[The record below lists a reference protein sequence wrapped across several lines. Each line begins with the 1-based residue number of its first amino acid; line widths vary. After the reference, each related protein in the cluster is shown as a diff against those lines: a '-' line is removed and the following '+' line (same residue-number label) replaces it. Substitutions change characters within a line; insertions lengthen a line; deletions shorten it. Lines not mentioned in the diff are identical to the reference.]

1 MKNYLICLLI
11 FISGCSD
18 VSEDLNSID
27 KSYEE
32 ISKFLDQ
39 VIIKNIDKKAK
50 QEFLQSFKYINEST
64 GAQLFKKKKV
74 YLFYEGLSSGGIWSK
89 PGAKNFGG
97 ERVGTFYFD
106 EGPVSADAIAHIELE
121 GNRNYFYVLIENENL
136 EGWVGRPY
144 VMSDKGGKTFL
155 MPNPITGE
163 RVRNVVDIKLD
174 MTSVRKLFVE
184 EPVIYA
190 PRYSEIPWKNCIC
203 NFPEEIQREGYRL
216 YMEALQDGE
225 QKVEALVNEYM
236 STVVY

>member
-1 MKNYLICLLI
+1 MKNYLIYLFI
-11 FISGCSD
+11 FIGGCSD
-18 VSEDLNSID
+18 ISEDINSID

-50 QEFLQSFKYINEST
+50 QEFLKPFKYINESI
-64 GAQLFKKKKV
+64 GAQIFMKKKV
-74 YLFYEGLSSGGIWSK
+74 YLFYEGLPSGGLWSK

-106 EGPVSADAIAHIELE
+106 KGPVSAEVIAHKELE
-121 GNRNYFYVLIENENL
+121 GNRNYFYVLLESENL

-144 VMSDKGGKTFL
+144 VMIDKVGKTFL
-155 MPNPITGE
+155 MPNPMTGE

-174 MTSVRKLFVE
+174 MTLVRKLFVE
-184 EPVIYA
+184 EPVIYS
-190 PRYSEIPWKNCIC
+190 PRFSEIPWKNCLC
-203 NFPEEIQREGYRL
+203 NYPEKIQREGYRL
-216 YMEALQDGE
+216 YMDALRDGE

-236 STVVY
+236 STIMY

>member
-1 MKNYLICLLI
+1 MKNYLIYLFIL
-11 FISGCSD
+11 ISGCSD
-18 VSEDLNSID
+18 ISEDLNSSD

-50 QEFLQSFKYINEST
+50 QEFLQPFKYINEST
-64 GAQLFKKKKV
+64 GAHLFKKKKV
-74 YLFYEGLSSGGIWSK
+74 YLFYEGLPSGGMWSK

-121 GNRNYFYVLIENENL
+121 GNRNYFYVLIESENL

-144 VMSDKGGKTFL
+144 VMRDKGGKIFL

-174 MTSVRKLFVE
+174 MTLVRKLFVE

-216 YMEALQDGE
+216 YLEALQDGE

-236 STVVY
+236 STAVY